1 MGIWYDVC
9 VTDLKRL
16 ERIHKAVANKR
27 RLAILAHLKK
37 EQEESVGKIAEHIR
51 LSFKATS
58 RHLSVLLSADIVEK
72 NQRRTEV
79 YYSLSKATHR
89 IVLET
94 LRHL

>member
-1 MGIWYDVC
+1 MS
-9 VTDLKRL
+9 DLKKL
-16 ERIHKAVANKR
+16 ERVHKAVANRR

-37 EQEESVGKIAEHIR
+37 EKEASVGKIAEHIK

-58 RHLSVLLSADIVEK
+58 RHLYIMFSADMVEK

-79 YYSLSKATHR
+79 FYSLAKPVHP